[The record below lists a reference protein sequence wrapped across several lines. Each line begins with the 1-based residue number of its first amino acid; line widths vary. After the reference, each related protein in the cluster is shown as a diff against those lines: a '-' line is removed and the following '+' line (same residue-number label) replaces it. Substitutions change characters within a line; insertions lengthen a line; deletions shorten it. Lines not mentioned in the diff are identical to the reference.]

1 MPRGGCSCC
10 VIGHI
15 LSRDGVSITGPAD
28 RPRCDKEIAIHAT
41 GKERLAERFEAERGH
56 LRAIAYRMLG
66 SMSEADDAI
75 QEAWIRLSRTDAS
88 EIDNLRAWLTTV
100 VSRVALNILR
110 SRRTHRE
117 ASLDETLD
125 SGLEPHVPDP
135 IVSPPDG
142 MDPEAEAILGDSL
155 GLALMAVLDTLS
167 PPERVAFV
175 LHDAF
180 GVPFEEIA
188 PMLGKTPAATR
199 QLASRGRRRVRGAP
213 VPDTD
218 LAGQWAIVDAF
229 LAASRAGDFEGLLA
243 LLDPDVLLRSDG
255 GPARPALGAVRRGA
269 PVVAGQAFA
278 FRQLAAGATRALVN
292 GVPGGIAWAR
302 DGRPFAVIAVT
313 VARGRI
319 IALDILADPD
329 RLERLDLG
337 SMAR

>member
-1 MPRGGCSCC
+1 VARHVTKG
-10 VIGHI
+10 
-15 LSRDGVSITGPAD
+15 
-28 RPRCDKEIAIHAT
+28 IAIHALDQ
-41 GKERLAERFEAERGH
+41 ESLAERFEDHRAH
-56 LRAIAYRMLG
+56 LRAVAYRMLG
-66 SMSEADDAI
+66 STSEAEDAV

-100 VSRVALNILR
+100 VSRVALNVLR
-110 SRRTHRE
+110 ARRTHRE

-135 IVSPPDG
+135 ILSPPEG

-180 GVPFEEIA
+180 GMPFDEIA
-188 PMLGKTPAATR
+188 PLLGKTSAAAR

-218 LAGQWAIVDAF
+218 LPGQWATVDAF
-229 LAASRAGDFEGLLA
+229 LAASRAGDFERLLG

-255 GPARPALGAVRRGA
+255 GVARPALRAVRRGA

-292 GVPGGIAWAR
+292 GVPGGIAWTP

-329 RLERLDLG
+329 RLERLDLT
-337 SMAR
+337 SLTR